1 MTDYLL
7 NLRVENLV
15 DYLVTHIIPGLLISV
30 AAAFVTV
37 RLSLGRFRTERWWER
52 KADSYTLII
61 KALHHMKEHC
71 IKELRTLEYGTELSE
86 ETTKELGAKSKEGFE
101 QISMATDIG
110 SFIIS
115 NEAVDCLKDFQKKS
129 QGIEFGNDVY
139 GYFDSQAAIV
149 KECLNSIRE
158 IAKRDLGL
166 D

>member
-1 MTDYLL
+1 LVYYLL
-7 NLRVENLV
+7 IN
-15 DYLVTHIIPGLLISV
+15 IITGVIIAV
-30 AAAFVTV
+30 VTV
-37 RLSLGRFRTERWWER
+37 LLSFKRFRKERSWER
-52 KADSYTLII
+52 KADSYHSII
-61 KALHHMKEHC
+61 KALHHTKEHC
-71 IKELRTLEYGTELSE
+71 IKELRTLEYGMELSE

-115 NEAVDCLKDFQKKS
+115 NEAVDCLKVFQKKS

-149 KECLNSIRE
+149 EECLNSIRE

-166 D
+166 KLS